1 MQYNLANPR
10 QAPGGATFATT
21 LPSELTGMRLA
32 SHGKFY
38 QWNRNVA
45 WNSIGA
51 INNWDATI
59 PSGSKWVESNN
70 PCPVGFTIPSA
81 NDFEQLLATC
91 TKNYKGGWNGAD
103 YGYCV
108 LTSNDKTL
116 EFPAV
121 GFRNNSNGSLGLPG
135 AAGYY
140 WSSIQHNDQ
149 GAYYLRFNNG
159 NMLVD
164 ASNRSN
170 GFSVRCIRSDERT
183 VTIGDTEWM
192 LYNVADPGTV
202 ATALPSELSG
212 TRAASHGKFY
222 QWNRK
227 VAWAT
232 TGNISDWNTST
243 PSGTSWYASN
253 NPCPSGFV
261 VPTKSQWEALINT
274 CTKSYKGGWNSEDY
288 GYMEL
293 INGSNKLEFPAVGSR

>member
-1 MQYNLANPR
+1 
-10 QAPGGATFATT
+10 
-21 LPSELTGMRLA
+21 
-32 SHGKFY
+32 
-38 QWNRNVA
+38 
-45 WNSIGA
+45 
-51 INNWDATI
+51 
-59 PSGSKWVESNN
+59 
-70 PCPVGFTIPSA
+70 
-81 NDFEQLLATC
+81 
-91 TKNYKGGWNGAD
+91 
-103 YGYCV
+103 
-108 LTSNDKTL
+108 
-116 EFPAV
+116 
-121 GFRNNSNGSLGLPG
+121 
-135 AAGYY
+135 
-140 WSSIQHNDQ
+140 
-149 GAYYLRFNNG
+149 
-159 NMLVD
+159 MLVD

-293 INGSNKLEFPAVGSR
+293 INGSNKLEFPAVGSRSNTDGALYDVGTGGRYWTSESDGSNALHMYFISTNVGTNSANKGLVITYAVSANKSHIKRVSGRYYIRHPGSFTGLSALFFTKHNYDPGSGVYPDDITLSGKMPDHIPNIYNNL